1 MLSTCNMFWNWNAW
15 SHIHVYQFTYF
26 NLLDLF
32 HLVSVGFISFQFD
45 FDSVS
50 FVSVDFYLFLFRLH
64 FTGTL
69 DTTSMIQG
77 RQNFEHNIHFFK
89 IWLISIPN
97 FFFSSPMDHFLWSNN
112 TRQNM
117 MNENCTNAGLNV

>member
-1 MLSTCNMFWNWNAW
+1 MHG
-15 SHIHVYQFTYF
+15 HIYMYINLLDF

-32 HLVSVGFISFQFD
+32 HLVSVGFVSFQFD
-45 FDSVS
+45 FVSVS

-77 RQNFEHNIHFFK
+77 RQNFEHIHFFK

-97 FFFSSPMDHFLWSNN
+97 FFSSSPMDHFLWSYN